1 MKKYKIAITT
11 GDKKGIGKEITKKA
25 LDILKPNKDE
35 VLIIGEKIDVD
46 YDFLEI
52 NEDINGTFCYKSL
65 EMACSLAKKKQIK
78 GLVTAPVS
86 KFELHKSGYYY
97 NGQTEIIEKLLAHD
111 NQKAQMIFIANDLKV
126 MLLTRHCALNEV
138 KLDIDEV
145 INQTEIL
152 NNFLTEKYKISS
164 PKIALCGLNPHCGEE
179 GILGKEEIE
188 ILKPAVEILNK
199 KNINITSPISADALF
214 ARIGKEYLNNQELS
228 YDAILACYH
237 DQGLCPIKALAFDS
251 AINTTIGL
259 DIIRTSPSSG
269 TAYDIAGKGI
279 ANPDSMVCAIKLA
292 LNLSHSKTKPKSL

>member
-25 LDILKPNKDE
+25 LDILKPNKED

-46 YDFLEI
+46 YDFLEV
-52 NEDINGTFCYKSL
+52 NEKNNGVFCYKSL
-65 EMACSLAKKKQIK
+65 ELACSLALDGIIA
-78 GLVTAPVS
+78 GLTTAPVS
-86 KFELHKSGYYY
+86 KYELHNAGYQF
-97 NGQTEIIEKLLAHD
+97 NGQTEIIEKLLSHD
-111 NQKAQMIFIANDLKV
+111 NQKAQMIFIANNLKV
-126 MLLTRHCALNEV
+126 MLLTRHCALNDIKLTAEEV
-138 KLDIDEV
+138 V
-145 INQTEIL
+145 YQTQIL
-152 NNFLTEKYKISS
+152 NDFLVKKYNIKN
-164 PKIALCGLNPHCGEE
+164 PKIGLCGLNPHCGEE
-179 GILGKEEIE
+179 GILGDDEIKT
-188 ILKPAVEILNK
+188 LRPAVKILNEK
-199 KNINITSPISADALF
+199 GINITQPISADALF
-214 ARIGKEYLNNQELS
+214 ARVGKEFLNKEKLS

-292 LNLSHSKTKPKSL
+292 LELT

>member
-1 MKKYKIAITT
+1 MKNYKIAITT

-25 LDILKPNKDE
+25 LDILKPNKEDI
-35 VLIIGEKIDVD
+35 LIIGEKIDVD

-52 NEDINGTFCYKSL
+52 EEENNGKFCYKSL
-65 EMACSLAKKKQIK
+65 EIACKLARNGTIK
-78 GLVTAPVS
+78 GLTTAPVS
-86 KFELHKSGYYY
+86 KFELHKSGYHF

-138 KLDIDEV
+138 KLTIENV
-145 INQTEIL
+145 IYQTQIL
-152 NNFLTEKYKISS
+152 NNFLVQKYNVQN
-164 PKIALCGLNPHCGEE
+164 PKIGLCGLNPHCGED
-179 GILGKEEIE
+179 GILGNDEIK

-199 KNINITSPISADALF
+199 KGIKISNPISADALF
-214 ARIGKEYLNNQELS
+214 AKIGREYLNKEKLS

-269 TAYDIAGKGI
+269 TAYDIAGLGI

-292 LNLSHSKTKPKSL
+292 LNLA

>member
-11 GDKKGIGKEITKKA
+11 GDKKGIGKEITEKA
-25 LDILKPNKDE
+25 LDILKPDKNDI
-35 VLIIGEKIDVD
+35 LIIGEKINAN

-52 NEDINGTFCYKSL
+52 NEVENGTFCYKSL
-65 EMACSLAKKKQIK
+65 ETACQLAKKGIIK
-78 GLVTAPVS
+78 GLTTAPVS
-86 KFELHKSGYYY
+86 KFELHKSGYHF

-111 NQKAQMIFIANDLKV
+111 NQKAQMIFIADNLKV

-138 KLDIDEV
+138 KLTIENIV
-145 INQTEIL
+145 EQAIIL
-152 NNFLTEKYKISS
+152 NDFLIEKYGLIT
-164 PKIALCGLNPHCGEE
+164 PKIGLCGLNPHCGEE
-179 GILGKEEIE
+179 GILGNEEIK

-199 KNINITSPISADALF
+199 YGINISNPISADALF
-214 ARIGKEYLNNQELS
+214 ARIGKEYLNKENLS

-269 TAYDIAGKGI
+269 TAYDIAGLGI

-292 LNLSHSKTKPKSL
+292 LKLS

>member
-1 MKKYKIAITT
+1 MKNYKIAITT

-25 LDILKPNKDE
+25 LDILKPDKNDI
-35 VLIIGEKIDVD
+35 LIIGEKIDVN

-52 NEDINGTFCYKSL
+52 NEDNNGAFCYKSL
-65 EMACSLAKKKQIK
+65 EKACLLAKEGKIN

-86 KFELHKSGYYY
+86 KFELHQAGYKF

-126 MLLTRHCALNEV
+126 MLLTRHCALNQVNLTIEN
-138 KLDIDEV
+138 IIE
-145 INQTEIL
+145 QTTIL
-152 NNFLTEKYKISS
+152 NNFLIEKYNIQN
-164 PKIALCGLNPHCGEE
+164 PKIGLCALNPHCGEE
-179 GILGKEEIE
+179 GILGREEID
-188 ILKPAVEILNK
+188 ILNPAVEILNRK
-199 KNINITSPISADALF
+199 GISITKPISADALF
-214 ARIGKEYLNNQELS
+214 AKVGKEYLNKQKLS

-269 TAYDIAGKGI
+269 TAYDIAGKNI
-279 ANPDSMVCAIKLA
+279 ANPDSMVQAIKLA
-292 LNLSHSKTKPKSL
+292 LNLT

>member
-1 MKKYKIAITT
+1 MKNYKIAITT

-25 LDILKPNKDE
+25 LDILKPNQED

-46 YDFLEI
+46 YDILEI
-52 NEDINGTFCYKSL
+52 NEIDNGAFCYKSL
-65 EMACSLAKKKQIK
+65 EKACELAKLGLIK
-78 GLVTAPVS
+78 GLTTAPVS
-86 KFELHKSGYYY
+86 KFELHKAGYYF

-138 KLDIDEV
+138 RLSIEN
-145 INQTEIL
+145 IAEQTNIL
-152 NNFLTEKYKISS
+152 NNFLIEKYNIKN
-164 PKIALCGLNPHCGEE
+164 PKIGLCGLNPHCGEE
-179 GILGKEEIE
+179 GILGFEEIE
-188 ILKPAVEILNK
+188 ILNPAVKILNEK
-199 KNINITSPISADALF
+199 GINITSPISADALF
-214 ARIGKEYLNNQELS
+214 ARVGKEYLNKQKLS

-269 TAYDIAGKGI
+269 TAYDIAGLGI
-279 ANPDSMVCAIKLA
+279 ANPDSMIEAIKLA
-292 LNLSHSKTKPKSL
+292 LNLA